1 MRLVR
6 MLVRQ
11 LRVGSTAEHE
21 DEPMADALAHL
32 TAGLKELL
40 HKQTRL
46 DQLEL
51 EAAEGQERERIATW
65 RETNI
70 QAIDHLE
77 QAIAAVP
84 AAGAKEALIQVL
96 VAAGRIQNL
105 SAETEDAKLVED
117 LAVAKLLL
125 RSGLPVL
132 AQAVGID
139 LAASGAAHYAQ
150 TDANSPFYREP
161 ASDPAAERGSSMAG

>member
-1 MRLVR
+1 
-6 MLVRQ
+6 
-11 LRVGSTAEHE
+11 
-21 DEPMADALAHL
+21 MADALAHL

-51 EAAEGQERERIATW
+51 EASHGQERERIARW

-77 QAIAAVP
+77 RAVAAVP
-84 AAGAKEALIQVL
+84 AAGPQEAVIQVL

-117 LAVAKLLL
+117 LAVARLLL
-125 RSGLPVL
+125 RSGLLVL
-132 AQAVGID
+132 AQAGGLDLVG
-139 LAASGAAHYAQ
+139 SGAAYYGQ
-150 TDANSPFYREP
+150 TEADSPFFREEP
-161 ASDPAAERGSSMAG
+161 HDPADETGSSTTG

>member
-1 MRLVR
+1 
-6 MLVRQ
+6 
-11 LRVGSTAEHE
+11 
-21 DEPMADALAHL
+21 MADALAHL

-40 HKQTRL
+40 DKQTRL

-51 EAAEGQERERIATW
+51 EAPHGQERERIARW

-77 QAIAAVP
+77 RAIAAVP
-84 AAGAKEALIQVL
+84 ATGPQEAVIQVL

-105 SAETEDAKLVED
+105 SAETEDAKLADD
-117 LAVAKLLL
+117 LAVARLLL

-132 AQAVGID
+132 ARAVGVD
-139 LAASGAAHYAQ
+139 LVASGAAHYGQ
-150 TDANSPFYREP
+150 TDADLPFYREG
-161 ASDPAAERGSSMAG
+161 AHDPADGRASSWSG